1 MTKPAYL
8 VIAID
13 VRNEGTMHPYR
24 EGVVPL
30 LARYNGEI
38 VASTDKVE
46 VLDGTWPRKQM
57 TLIQFPS
64 VKHAHAF
71 RAAPEYTPL
80 RQLRE
85 DTSEQDCILVE
96 GLADEAPKAS
106 TNGAVYMLGTSDV
119 TNPEAMGEYAQKV
132 PAISAKYEMEA
143 LAASNAFEVLDG
155 SWPRKQMVLLRFS
168 SEDKFK
174 AFWSDPDYVPLKELR
189 EASTEGEHVLFPAV
203 VD

>member
-13 VRNEGTMHPYR
+13 VRNQGTMYPYR

-30 LARYNGEI
+30 LARYNGTI

-46 VLDGTWPRKQM
+46 VLDGKWPRKQM

-64 VKHAHAF
+64 LKHARAF

-85 DTSEQDCILVE
+85 DSSEQDCILVE
-96 GLADEAPKAS
+96 GLADGEFKPS
-106 TNGAVYMLGTSDV
+106 TNGAVYMVGTSDV
-119 TNPEAMGEYAQKV
+119 KNPEAMGEYAEKV
-132 PAISAKYEMEA
+132 PPVSAKYGIEA
-143 LAASNAFEVLDG
+143 LAASNAFEVVDG
-155 SWPRKQMVLLRFS
+155 TWPRQQMVLLRFP
-168 SEDKFK
+168 SEEKFK
-174 AFWSDPDYVPLKELR
+174 AFWSDPDYVPMKELR
-189 EASTEGEHVLFPAV
+189 EASSEGEHVLFPAV
-203 VD
+203 VE